1 MDHFIENKILP
12 SPRIGFELTIFCSL
26 KITLTTLHLRV
37 LSQRT
42 LTYFVRGSI
51 TIQLTSCLTGVD
63 SAALLMLNYI
73 DIYMFG

>member
-1 MDHFIENKILP
+1 MDHLLENKILP
-12 SPRIGFELTIFCSL
+12 SPRIVFELTISCSL
-26 KITLTTLHLRV
+26 KITLTTLHLQV